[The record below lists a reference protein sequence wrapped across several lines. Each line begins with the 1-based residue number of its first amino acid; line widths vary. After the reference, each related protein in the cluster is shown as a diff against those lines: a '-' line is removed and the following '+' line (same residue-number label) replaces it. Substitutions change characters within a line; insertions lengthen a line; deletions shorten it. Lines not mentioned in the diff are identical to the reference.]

1 MEEQRKNTKSNELVP
16 VYQYKVLV
24 CQNFDKDLERL
35 LNKFGK
41 YGWKYI
47 DFHIKCNCETGTI
60 ILERKKMV
68 PKPE

>member
-1 MEEQRKNTKSNELVP
+1 MEEQGKNTKSNELVP
-16 VYQYKVLV
+16 AYQYKVLV

-47 DFHIKCNCETGTI
+47 DS
-60 ILERKKMV
+60 ILNAIVKQAQ
-68 PKPE
+68 